1 MDGDDQQAQQP
12 EEDFSSAADLV
23 RSMSGQAPS
32 GDMVDMSRSLG
43 FGSIGHIGKHSRSE
57 QFASALEGYK
67 KGIADAQRA
76 QKPIH
81 PEAQFYASV
90 GDMSGA
96 MAIQKSKG
104 ASLFTFGEQL
114 DMGSAG
120 EFMMTPSG
128 KMQAVTEDGRRVM
141 VDVADY
147 AARSGVKTVPFR
159 GGDQQAELFRNTLT
173 RTKSLMDSLD
183 ELEKAYDDNS
193 LYIGQFNPT
202 ENSAY
207 AEQLETKVLLDAMS
221 VLTGSKSLGG
231 NTSNVD
237 IDMLRKMMPKA
248 ASTYFFN
255 TKGNEKRKLAE
266 LRKIV
271 MNHVMSA
278 AEANGIGL
286 RAMKRQGEGPASISG
301 ISNSR

>member
-1 MDGDDQQAQQP
+1 MYDEDQPAQQQ

-23 RSMSGQAPS
+23 RSMTPRAAPA
-32 GDMVDMSRSLG
+32 DMVDMSRSLG
-43 FGSIGHIGKHSRSE
+43 FGSIGHIGKHSRSD

-67 KGIADAQRA
+67 RGIADAAKA
-76 QKPIH
+76 QKPVH

-96 MAIQKSKG
+96 MIIQKSKG
-104 ASLFTFGEQL
+104 PSLFTFGEEL

-120 EFMMTPSG
+120 SFMMAPSG
-128 KMQAVTEDGRRVM
+128 TMQAVTQDGKRVS
-141 VDVADY
+141 VNVSDY
-147 AARSGVKTVPFR
+147 AARNGVKTVPFR

-193 LYIGQFNPT
+193 LYIGHFNPSET
-202 ENSAY
+202 SAY
-207 AEQLETKVLLDAMS
+207 AEQLETKVLLDAMA

-255 TKGNEKRKLAE
+255 TKGNEKRRLVE

-278 AEANGIGL
+278 AEANGVAL
-286 RAMKRQGEGPASISG
+286 KEMNKRGSGPQSISG
-301 ISNSR
+301 ISTSR